1 MSANSE
7 NVYKQPDPF
16 LLSQSLIMT
25 GQAKAVICCV
35 GANSRRG
42 ILDDKL
48 DTNSK
53 TPL

>member
-25 GQAKAVICCV
+25 GSAKAVVCCV
-35 GANSRRG
+35 GKNSRRG
-42 ILDDKL
+42 IFDERL